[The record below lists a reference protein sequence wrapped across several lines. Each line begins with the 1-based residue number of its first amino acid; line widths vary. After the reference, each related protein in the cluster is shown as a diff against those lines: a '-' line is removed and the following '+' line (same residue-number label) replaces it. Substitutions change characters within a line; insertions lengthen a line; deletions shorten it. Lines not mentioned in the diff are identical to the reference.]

1 MAIANMTFQKL
12 AIDTVASWISTNC
25 TNISNFAGIP
35 AAFKAGYA
43 PAATTYAGSGS
54 AAVSKYTIKLTANA
68 VPQVTSATVTSEMT
82 SFLSARGITDLTKNI
97 PQSEF
102 LDFVK
107 DMISFACTKC
117 TWTTSQFNTN
127 KYLIYWSGNTT
138 FYNYYALTD
147 TATTKVSAAND
158 VIELSKSVIDIVRQN
173 IRNKAVKYSIT
184 LSA

>member
-25 TNISNFAGIP
+25 TNISNYAGIP
-35 AAFKAGYA
+35 AAFKSGYSDVV
-43 PAATTYAGSGS
+43 TYAGTGT
-54 AAVSKYTIKLTANA
+54 AAVSKHTATIAANA

-158 VIELSKSVIDIVRQN
+158 VVELSKSVIDIVRQN